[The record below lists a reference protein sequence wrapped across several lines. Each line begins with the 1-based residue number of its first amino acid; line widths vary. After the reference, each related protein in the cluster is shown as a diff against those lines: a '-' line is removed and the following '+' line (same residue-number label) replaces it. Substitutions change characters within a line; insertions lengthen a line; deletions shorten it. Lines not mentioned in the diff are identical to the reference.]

1 MPLTGPELPRRG
13 GPASSAT
20 HVMPAPPSFE
30 IAPAVAEHYEHLY
43 RFAYSLAGNP
53 TDAADITQ
61 QTFLALAR
69 YGHTIR
75 EESKLRGWLFTTAH
89 REYLRLRRKV
99 RAHPTLSLDDLEEEP
114 MATDTASPTQ
124 VDAAHVMK
132 LVGGLDESLRA
143 PLALFYLK
151 NMKYRE
157 IAEIL
162 SLPIGT
168 VMSRLAR
175 AKATLRSQLG
185 LDAGAP
191 PKSTLNAAV

>member
-1 MPLTGPELPRRG
+1 
-13 GPASSAT
+13 
-20 HVMPAPPSFE
+20 MPAPPSFD
-30 IAPAVAEHYEHLY
+30 ISPAVAEHYESIY

-53 TDAADITQ
+53 ADAADITQ

-75 EESKLRGWLFTTAH
+75 EEAKLRGWLFTTAH
-89 REYLRLRRKV
+89 REFLRQRRRVK
-99 RAHPTLSLDDLEEEP
+99 AHPTLSLDEMEEEP
-114 MATDTASPTQ
+114 VATESTSTTQ

-132 LVGGLDESLRA
+132 LVGSLDESLRA

-175 AKATLRSQLG
+175 AKATLRTQLG
-185 LDAGAP
+185 LSAEATP
-191 PKSTLNAAV
+191 AKTNLPAAV

>member
-1 MPLTGPELPRRG
+1 M
-13 GPASSAT
+13 S
-20 HVMPAPPSFE
+20 APPSFD
-30 IAPAVAEHYEHLY
+30 ISPAVAEHYESIY

-53 TDAADITQ
+53 ADASDITQ

-69 YGHTIR
+69 HGHSIR

-89 REYLRLRRKV
+89 REFLRQRRRLK
-99 RAHPTLSLDDLEEEP
+99 AHPTLSLDDLEVEP
-114 MATDTASPTQ
+114 VATETESTTRA
-124 VDAAHVMK
+124 DAAHVMK
-132 LVGGLDESLRA
+132 LVGSLDESLRA

-175 AKATLRSQLG
+175 AKATLRNQLG
-185 LDAGAP
+185 LETVTP
-191 PKSTLNAAV
+191 PAKPTLTAAV

>member
-1 MPLTGPELPRRG
+1 
-13 GPASSAT
+13 
-20 HVMPAPPSFE
+20 MPAPPSYD
-30 IAPAVAEHYEHLY
+30 ISPAVAEHYETIY

-53 TDAADITQ
+53 ADAADITQ

-69 YGHTIR
+69 YGQTIR

-89 REYLRLRRKV
+89 REFLRQRRRTK
-99 RAHPTLSLDDLEEEP
+99 AHPTMSLDDLDEEP
-114 MATDTASPTQ
+114 VATESTSTTQ

-132 LVGGLDESLRA
+132 LVSGLDESLRA
-143 PLALFYLK
+143 PLALFYIK

-175 AKATLRSQLG
+175 AKATLRTQLG
-185 LDAGAP
+185 LGDQTSIQKP
-191 PKSTLNAAV
+191 NLPAAV

>member
-1 MPLTGPELPRRG
+1 M
-13 GPASSAT
+13 S
-20 HVMPAPPSFE
+20 APPSFD
-30 IAPAVAEHYEHLY
+30 ISPAVTEHYESIY

-53 TDAADITQ
+53 ADASDITQ

-75 EESKLRGWLFTTAH
+75 EADKLRGWLFTTAH
-89 REYLRLRRKV
+89 REFLRQRRKV
-99 RAHPTLSLDDLEEEP
+99 RAHPTLSLDELEEEP
-114 MATDTASPTQ
+114 MATETASPTQ

-175 AKATLRSQLG
+175 AKATLRTQLG
-185 LDAGAP
+185 LDASALP
-191 PKSTLNAAV
+191 AKPTLPAAV